1 MSQTRLRVRSP
12 RSFLTAFAATFVAA
26 AALAP
31 VAIAAPPPVVTQLA
45 PADASSQGGD
55 TINVIGHDFDDV
67 TAVLVGNQTA
77 EFDVLTREVLNV
89 QLPAHAAGKV
99 DIAVVK
105 GDSGLSVDS
114 PADDLLY
121 VDRAPIARV
130 PVVSSISAAS
140 GPANGGN
147 TLIVNGANLSET
159 LFVGFRAADG
169 SVAPGTNLQRISPTQ
184 LQLTVPAGTG
194 RVQVFATSAFHGLS
208 ADSPADDYKYEGTP
222 DGPVGPGED
231 PISAGVP
238 YISRTYGGAVAK
250 IGGLIFLQGK
260 RFRGVK
266 SVTIG
271 GKKAYRVTELFDTF
285 IAAQAPP
292 NNGGKYDVVVTNAKG
307 SSTVSSRTT
316 FRYAGLF

>member
-1 MSQTRLRVRSP
+1 MS
-12 RSFLTAFAATFVAA
+12 
-26 AALAP
+26 LAP
-31 VAIAAPPPVVTQLA
+31 VAFAAPSITRLA
-45 PADASSQGGD
+45 PGEGSTQGSD
-55 TINVIGHDFDDV
+55 TTNVIGTDLADV
-67 TAVLVGNQTA
+67 TAVTIGGQPA
-77 EFDVLTREVLNV
+77 EFDVLSPTVLNV
-89 QLPAHAAGKV
+89 QAPRHTAGRAE
-99 DIAVVK
+99 IVV
-105 GDSGLSVDS
+105 SGPSGAS
-114 PADDLLY
+114 ANTPADDFIY

-130 PVVSSISAAS
+130 PVVSSISAPS

-159 LFVGFRAADG
+159 LFVGFRDATG
-169 SVAPGTNLQRISPTQ
+169 SVGAATNLQRLSDSQ

-194 RVQVFATSAFHGLS
+194 RVQVFATSAFHGPS
-208 ADSPADDYKYEGTP
+208 ADTPADDYKYEGTP

-231 PISAGVP
+231 PIPAGVP
-238 YISRTYGGAVAK
+238 YISKIYGGAVAK

-271 GKKAYRVTELFDTF
+271 GKKASRVTELFDTF

-292 NNGGKYDVVVTNAKG
+292 NNGGKYDVIVTNAKG
-307 SSTVSSRTT
+307 ASTVSSRTT